1 MSEVKR
7 AWRQALVVVGV
18 LVLVVAAGTWAFR
31 RVGTWLIVE
40 DRLEPAQA
48 IVVLSG
54 RMPQRALEAAE
65 LYRQGYAAE
74 VWVMQ
79 PSGPGEK
86 LEPMG
91 IPFVGEEF
99 YSQKVLLAKGVPA
112 DAIRV
117 PEQTVQNTEDEVRV
131 IAAEMGRVGGGK
143 VIVVTSRAHT
153 RRVKAIWRRVVG
165 ENPRAMV
172 HGTPG
177 DGFDAEHWWRSTYDA
192 LDVVREMLGL
202 ANVWAGFPLRPTEK
216 NGLATDAHR

>member
-7 AWRQALVVVGV
+7 AWRQALVGAGV

-54 RMPQRALEAAE
+54 KMPQRALEAAE

-74 VWVMQ
+74 VWVMR
-79 PSGPGEK
+79 PSGPGEQ
-86 LEPMG
+86 LEQMG
-91 IPFVGEEF
+91 IPSVGEEF
-99 YSQKVLLAKGVPA
+99 YSQKVLLARGVPT

-165 ENPRAMV
+165 ESPRAMV
-172 HGTPG
+172 RGTPG

-192 LDVVREMLGL
+192 LDVVREVLGL
-202 ANVWAGFPLRPTEK
+202 ANVWAGFPLRPTEQK
-216 NGLATDAHR
+216 RLATDEHR